1 MKFYRNLLAFVH
13 IAAGISE
20 WKVTTTAAEMKD
32 CGAPTASR
40 DFSRAGRGG
49 HLLISIRYTHR
60 EMERRRD
67 GAERDRDRGH
77 WSIHV
82 GLCLAKDTA
91 LSVFVPADHV
101 TATGQQPAVSIII
114 SSSVIADDPCLPV
127 SKFIIIIIILYYANT
142 QHDSNMLYRRAQ

>member
-20 WKVTTTAAEMKD
+20 WKVTPAAKMKD
-32 CGAPTASR
+32 CGAPTTSR
-40 DFSRAGRGG
+40 DFSRAGRRG

-60 EMERRRD
+60 ERERRRD

-77 WSIHV
+77 WSIHF
-82 GLCLAKDTA
+82 GLCLAKVTA
-91 LSVFVPADHV
+91 LSIFVPADHV
-101 TATGQQPAVSIII
+101 TATAGGLNI